1 MAAEAEEK
9 PRGTAMSGLD
19 IVHHWLH
26 VVRESYDA
34 TLSGGDYRTSSWPLM
49 DSPLPTL
56 AICLSYAYFVKVLGP
71 RLMEGREPLNIRW
84 LMVAYNFFMVIVS
97 ALIFGLL
104 GIYGW
109 FGTYN
114 WYCQPVD
121 YSDSKEAVLM
131 THLAWWYYISK
142 FVEFA
147 DTLFF
152 VARKKFSH
160 ISTLHVIHHGM
171 MPMSV
176 WWGVKFTPGGHS
188 TFFAFVNSLVHVLM
202 YFYYGLAAIGPHMQ
216 KYLWWKQYMTSFQ
229 MVQFIAIFVHSFQ
242 LLFRPDC
249 DYPHGFMWWIGFH
262 AVMFWCLFADFYR
275 NAYFNKKL
283 AASTSVGNGAS
294 GNGKQHNHA
303 NGNGT
308 KNKGAPNGYCH
319 LNGLHDDVDETKPV
333 LSSNGTQNSKMAVT
347 NGGPKTRARVKKVE

>member
-1 MAAEAEEK
+1 
-9 PRGTAMSGLD
+9 
-19 IVHHWLH
+19 
-26 VVRESYDA
+26 
-34 TLSGGDYRTSSWPLM
+34 
-49 DSPLPTL
+49 
-56 AICLSYAYFVKVLGP
+56 
-71 RLMEGREPLNIRW
+71 
-84 LMVAYNFFMVIVS
+84 
-97 ALIFGLL
+97 
-104 GIYGW
+104 
-109 FGTYN
+109 
-114 WYCQPVD
+114 
-121 YSDSKEAVLM
+121 M

-176 WWGVKFTPGGHS
+176 WWGVKFTPGGR
-188 TFFAFVNSLVHVLM
+188 
-202 YFYYGLAAIGPHMQ
+202 
-216 KYLWWKQYMTSFQ
+216 
-229 MVQFIAIFVHSFQ
+229 FVHSFQ

-262 AVMFWCLFADFYR
+262 AVMFWCLCAGFYR

-303 NGNGT
+303 SGNGT
-308 KNKGAPNGYCH
+308 KNKGALNGYCH

-333 LSSNGTQNSKMAVT
+333 LSSNGSQNSKMAVT
-347 NGGPKTRARVKKVE
+347 NGGPKTRARVKKVEREIDELSVEEEAFSVITRRIDVHCDEAGPRCFLTDRTHQGIVKTKECIRAKNRWPAVDKKIEDTIKDCRVCANSDRTVCVRAAPVETTPWPTEPWTKLAVDIRGPDSSLGEANRFAVVIIDYFSEWVEVEFMQEVPASKIMNMFRKLFYREGVPREIVSDNGVDL